1 MMHGADAAEQMV
13 RLSLEGMEVA
23 MRISGAGA
31 KNLAVILA
39 AVLREK
45 QKTQGKTRL
54 TNLIKTGRELT
65 VFTIPEEDLQ
75 IFIKEAKRYGVLYC
89 DIKEKDFM
97 DSGTVD
103 IIARADDAPKINRI
117 VEKFQLATVK
127 TDEKRSAHPNAGRT
141 EAGPRSVKDSE
152 YSRKT
157 RTEHDFD
164 ETDRPSVREKLEKM
178 RESAALKKGRTQYGR
193 ER

>member
-39 AVLREK
+39 AVLREE

-75 IFIKEAKRYGVLYC
+75 VFKKEAKRYGVLYC

-103 IIARADDAPKINRI
+103 IIARVDDAPKINRI

-127 TDEKRSAHPNAGRT
+127 TDEKRSAHPNADRT
-141 EAGPRSVKDSE
+141 EAGSRSVKESE
-152 YSRKT
+152 YSSPT
-157 RTEHDFD
+157 RIERDFD
-164 ETDRPSVREKLEKM
+164 KHERPSLKEKIRKM
-178 RESAALKKGRTQYGR
+178 NHKTAAKGRIEHGR

>member
-39 AVLREK
+39 AVLREE

-75 IFIKEAKRYGVLYC
+75 VFKKEAKRYGVLYC

-127 TDEKRSAHPNAGRT
+127 TDEKRSTHPNAGRA
-141 EAGPRSVKDSE
+141 EAEPRSVKDSG
-152 YSRKT
+152 YSRRT
-157 RTEHDFD
+157 CTEHDFD

-178 RESAALKKGRTQYGR
+178 RQSATLKKGRPQYGR

>member
-39 AVLREK
+39 AVLREE

-75 IFIKEAKRYGVLYC
+75 VFKKEAKRYGVLYC
-89 DIKEKDFM
+89 DIKEKDYM

-127 TDEKRSAHPNAGRT
+127 TDEKRSTHPNAGRA
-141 EAGPRSVKDSE
+141 EAEPRSVKDSE

-157 RTEHDFD
+157 RTEQDFD
-164 ETDRPSVREKLEKM
+164 ERDRPSVREKIENM
-178 RESAALKKGRTQYGR
+178 RKSVALRKGRPQYGR

>member
-39 AVLREK
+39 AVLREE

-75 IFIKEAKRYGVLYC
+75 VFKKEAKRYGVLYC
-89 DIKEKDFM
+89 DIK
-97 DSGTVD
+97 
-103 IIARADDAPKINRI
+103 
-117 VEKFQLATVK
+117 
-127 TDEKRSAHPNAGRT
+127 
-141 EAGPRSVKDSE
+141 
-152 YSRKT
+152 
-157 RTEHDFD
+157 
-164 ETDRPSVREKLEKM
+164 
-178 RESAALKKGRTQYGR
+178 
-193 ER
+193 

>member
-23 MRISGAGA
+23 MKISGAGA

-39 AVLREK
+39 AVLREE

-75 IFIKEAKRYGVLYC
+75 VFKKEAKRYGVLYC

-127 TDEKRSAHPNAGRT
+127 TDDKRSSHPNAGRT
-141 EAGPRSVKDSE
+141 
-152 YSRKT
+152 
-157 RTEHDFD
+157 
-164 ETDRPSVREKLEKM
+164 
-178 RESAALKKGRTQYGR
+178 
-193 ER
+193 